1 LGLLS
6 SIMKIFC
13 VGRNYAAHAAEMNQ
27 PLPEEPVIF
36 MKPPTAVLRER
47 KPFYY
52 PTFSNEIHF
61 ETELVVKIGK
71 NGKHIEP
78 AFALDYIEAV
88 TLGLDLTARD
98 IQSELKKKGLPWELA
113 KGFDQSAVIG
123 EWQNFDAEKWNKTVF
138 TLRKNDAV
146 VQTGTTKDM
155 IYSLT
160 DLLVFISSRFT
171 IQKGDLLFTGTPE
184 GVGPIHLGDTLEGFI
199 DGAAVLYCQVK

>member
-1 LGLLS
+1 
-6 SIMKIFC
+6 MKIFC

-27 PLPEEPVIF
+27 PVPEQPVIF

-52 PTFSNEIHF
+52 PAFTKEIHF
-61 ETELVVKIGK
+61 ETELVVKINK
-71 NGKHIEP
+71 NGKHIQP
-78 AFALDYIEAV
+78 PFAMDYIESV

-98 IQSELKKKGLPWELA
+98 IQSDLKKKGLPWELA

-123 EWQNFDAEKWNKTVF
+123 EWQPFTEDNWNKMVF
-138 TLRKNDAV
+138 TLRKNDTV
-146 VQTGTTKDM
+146 VQTGSTKEM
-155 IYSLT
+155 IFSLT

-184 GVGPIHLGDTLEGFI
+184 GVGPINMDDKLEGFL
-199 DGAAVLYCQVK
+199 DGAPVLFCQIK